1 MLEEI
6 KQKIIQVNIDI
17 EKAKSNQ
24 RKRQLLK
31 YKHRLEKDVMTYM
44 YYRYG
49 VILKKD
55 KWGDNVANEQ
65 NLIPT
70 NKLTESE
77 QRELAR
83 KGGIASGKARRKKA
97 DFIKVAKALL
107 DCDVSEKE
115 KEQIRKTF
123 PIEDEEISYRTMI
136 FIKQIEEARKGNINS
151 AKFLVETTGE
161 KADNN
166 VNIETKSP
174 IFNIEVTDN
183 SKLEKKFR
191 EYETNTKT
199 D

>member
-1 MLEEI
+1 M
-6 KQKIIQVNIDI
+6 
-17 EKAKSNQ
+17 
-24 RKRQLLK
+24 
-31 YKHRLEKDVMTYM
+31 
-44 YYRYG
+44 
-49 VILKKD
+49 
-55 KWGDNVANEQ
+55 ANEQ

-83 KGGIASGKARRKKA
+83 KGGIASGIARRKKA

-123 PIEDEEISYRTMI
+123 PIDDEEISYRTMI

-161 KADNN
+161 KPNDNL
-166 VNIETKSP
+166 NIETKLP
-174 IFNIEVTDN
+174 IFNIEVKDN
-183 SKLEKKFR
+183 SKLKEEFEK
-191 EYETNTKT
+191 YDN
-199 D
+199 

>member
-1 MLEEI
+1 M
-6 KQKIIQVNIDI
+6 
-17 EKAKSNQ
+17 
-24 RKRQLLK
+24 
-31 YKHRLEKDVMTYM
+31 
-44 YYRYG
+44 
-49 VILKKD
+49 
-55 KWGDNVANEQ
+55 ANEQ
-65 NLIPT
+65 NLIP
-70 NKLTESE
+70 NSQRSPSE
-77 QRELAR
+77 VRENAR
-83 KGGIASGKARRKKA
+83 KGGINSGIARRKKA
-97 DFIKVAKALL
+97 DFIRVAKALL

>member
-1 MLEEI
+1 MKL
-6 KQKIIQVNIDI
+6 
-17 EKAKSNQ
+17 
-24 RKRQLLK
+24 
-31 YKHRLEKDVMTYM
+31 
-44 YYRYG
+44 
-49 VILKKD
+49 
-55 KWGDNVANEQ
+55 ANEQ
-65 NLIPT
+65 NLIP
-70 NKLTESE
+70 NSQRSPSE
-77 QRELAR
+77 LREQCR

-183 SKLEKKFR
+183 SKLEKKFK
-191 EYETNTKT
+191 EYEANTKT

>member
-1 MLEEI
+1 M
-6 KQKIIQVNIDI
+6 
-17 EKAKSNQ
+17 
-24 RKRQLLK
+24 
-31 YKHRLEKDVMTYM
+31 
-44 YYRYG
+44 
-49 VILKKD
+49 
-55 KWGDNVANEQ
+55 ANND
-65 NLIPT
+65 NLIPVR
-70 NKLTESE
+70 SE
-77 QRELAR
+77 EEARELGR

-183 SKLEKKFR
+183 SKLEKKFK